1 MRQGRFSLHIEKCDA
16 AEAPDDP
23 IHVFR
28 LVRSMLVKL
37 LLVLVSI
44 NTIASQLLLK
54 KGVTQLGGVKALTDL
69 PQFMVLAVRSPWI
82 VLSVCLQIAG
92 YLMWFLVVTRE
103 KLGIA
108 VAFSGASFY
117 ILMALSAWY
126 FYGETLT
133 ILQCVGIGFIVLG
146 VICIA
151 LPMT

>member
-1 MRQGRFSLHIEKCDA
+1 
-16 AEAPDDP
+16 
-23 IHVFR
+23 
-28 LVRSMLVKL
+28 MLVKL
-37 LLVLVSI
+37 LLILVSI

-54 KGVTQLGGVKALTDL
+54 RGVTQLGGIKTLSGL
-69 PQFMVLAVRSPWI
+69 PQFMVLAIKSPWLI
-82 VLSVCLQIAG
+82 LSVCLQIVG

-117 ILMALSAWY
+117 ILMAISAWY

-133 ILQCVGIGFIVLG
+133 VLQCAGIGLIIIG
-146 VICIA
+146 VICIS

>member
-1 MRQGRFSLHIEKCDA
+1 MM
-16 AEAPDDP
+16 
-23 IHVFR
+23 
-28 LVRSMLVKL
+28 VRL
-37 LLVLVSI
+37 LLVLVAV
-44 NTIASQLLLK
+44 NTTASQLLLK
-54 KGVTQLGGVKALTDL
+54 KGVTQLGGIKTLADF
-69 PQFMVLAVRSPWI
+69 PRFMILAISSPWI

-108 VAFSGASFY
+108 VAFTGASFY

-133 ILQCVGIGFIVLG
+133 PLQSIGIGLIVMG
-146 VICIA
+146 VICVA